1 MNPADTPDGQP
12 ACQTITIVAVATPVG
27 RGGVGVIRVSGSNLT
42 AFAAALIGK
51 ALAPRRAVRADFR
64 AGDGSP
70 IDNGLALYFPAPA
83 SFTGEDVLE
92 LHGHGGPVVMNLLLA
107 RCLELGAR
115 LAEPG
120 EFTRRAF
127 LNGKLDLAQAE
138 AVADLIDASTAA
150 AAKSAARSLT
160 GEFSRA
166 VHALVEELT
175 SLRMLVEATLDFPE
189 EEIDF
194 LQQADAFNRLTR
206 LDERLRE
213 VHARAK
219 RGKLLQAG
227 LAVVL
232 IGQPN
237 VGKSSLLNL
246 LSGDELAIVTA
257 VPGTTRDALKSS
269 IQIHGIPLHIID
281 TAGLRETGDEIEK
294 IGIARTWK
302 AISEA
307 DLALFLVDARAGL
320 TPDDRAILEK
330 LPESLPRVVV
340 RNKIDLIG
348 EEPEKHPQGIGGVEG
363 VVVSLSAKTGQGLEL
378 LESTLLEI
386 AGWQDAEDTF
396 VARER
401 HLRAIDAGVGHLALA
416 RAELETPVPALELF
430 AENLRLAQDALSQI
444 TGEFTPD
451 DLLGEIFS
459 RFCIGK

>member
-1 MNPADTPDGQP
+1 MEPSA
-12 ACQTITIVAVATPVG
+12 ASIAAIATPAG
-27 RGGVGVIRVSGSNLT
+27 RGGVGIIRVSGCNLDV
-42 AFAAALIGK
+42 FAATLTGK
-51 ALAPRRAVRADFR
+51 APVPRRAMRADFK
-64 AGDGSP
+64 AGDGSL
-70 IDNGLALYFPAPA
+70 IDNGLMLYFPAPA

-107 RCLELGAR
+107 RCLELGVR

-175 SLRMLVEATLDFPE
+175 DLRMLVEATLDFPE

-194 LQQADAFNRLTR
+194 LRQADAFNRLAR
-206 LDERLRE
+206 LDERLGE

-227 LAVVL
+227 LSVVL

-246 LSGDELAIVTA
+246 LSGDDLAIVTA
-257 VPGTTRDALKSS
+257 IPGTTRDALKSS

-281 TAGLRETGDEIEK
+281 TAGLRETGDEVEK

-307 DLALFLVDARAGL
+307 DLALLLVDAHAGL
-320 TPDDRAILEK
+320 TPEDRAILEK
-330 LPESLPRVVV
+330 LPERLPRVVV
-340 RNKIDLIG
+340 RNKIDLLD
-348 EEPEKHPQGIGGVEG
+348 EPPEKHPQGIGGVEG

-378 LESTLLEI
+378 LEATLLEI

-416 RAELETPVPALELF
+416 RAELDIPAPALELF

-451 DLLGEIFS
+451 DLLGEIFG

>member
-1 MNPADTPDGQP
+1 MNRTGTPGGQCP
-12 ACQTITIVAVATPVG
+12 ITIAAIATPAG
-27 RGGVGVIRVSGSNLT
+27 RGGVGIIRISGSNLA
-42 AFAAALIGK
+42 AFAGALIGK
-51 ALAPRRAVRADFR
+51 APAPRRAVRADFK
-64 AGDGSP
+64 AGDGSL
-70 IDNGLALYFPAPA
+70 IDSGLALYFPAPA

-107 RCLELGAR
+107 RCLELGAQ

-166 VHALVEELT
+166 IHALVEELT
-175 SLRMLVEATLDFPE
+175 DLRMLVEATLDFPE

-194 LQQADAFNRLTR
+194 LRQADAFNRIIR
-206 LDERLRE
+206 LDERLGE
-213 VHARAK
+213 VRARAR

-227 LAVVL
+227 LSVVL

-246 LSGDELAIVTA
+246 LSGDDLAIVTA

-281 TAGLRETGDEIEK
+281 TAGLRETGDEVEK

-307 DLALFLVDARAGL
+307 DLALLLVDARADL

-330 LPESLPRVVV
+330 LPERLPRVVV

-348 EEPEKHPQGIGGVEG
+348 EAPEKHPQGIGGVES

-378 LESTLLEI
+378 LEATLLEI

-401 HLRAIDAGVGHLALA
+401 HLRAIDTGAEHLVLA
-416 RAELETPVPALELF
+416 RAEPETLAPALELF
-430 AENLRLAQDALSQI
+430 AENLRLAQNALSQI

>member
-1 MNPADTPDGQP
+1 MVTSAPA
-12 ACQTITIVAVATPVG
+12 TIAAIATPAG
-27 RGGVGVIRVSGSNLT
+27 RGGVGIIRVSGGDLS
-42 AFAAALIGK
+42 AFAVALTGK
-51 ALAPRRAVRADFR
+51 PPVPRRAGRAEFK
-64 AGDGSP
+64 AGDGSL
-70 IDNGLALYFPAPA
+70 IDSGLTLYFPAPA

-138 AVADLIDASTAA
+138 AVADLIDASTTAA
-150 AAKSAARSLT
+150 VKSAARSLT
-160 GEFSRA
+160 GEFSCA
-166 VHALVEELT
+166 VHALVAELT
-175 SLRMLVEATLDFPE
+175 DLRMLVEATLDFPE

-194 LQQADAFNRLTR
+194 LRQADAFGRVIR

-213 VHARAK
+213 VQAQAK

-227 LAVVL
+227 LSVVL

-246 LSGDELAIVTA
+246 LSGDDLAIVTPI
-257 VPGTTRDALKSS
+257 PGTTRDALKSS

-281 TAGLRETGDEIEK
+281 TAGLREAGDEVEK

-320 TPDDRAILEK
+320 TVDDRAILEK
-330 LPESLPRVVV
+330 LPEELPRVVV
-340 RNKIDLIG
+340 RNKIDLTH
-348 EEPEKHPQGIGGVEG
+348 EAPEKHPQGIGGVEG

-378 LESTLLEI
+378 LEATLLEI
-386 AGWQDAEDTF
+386 VGWQDAEDAF

-401 HLRAIDAGVGHLALA
+401 HLQAIDASAKHLALA
-416 RAELETPVPALELF
+416 RAELEVPAPALELF
-430 AENLRLAQDALSQI
+430 AENLRLAQNALSQI

-451 DLLGEIFS
+451 DLLGEIFG

>member
-1 MNPADTPDGQP
+1 MHETPPDTI
-12 ACQTITIVAVATPVG
+12 AAIATPAG
-27 RGGVGVIRVSGSNLT
+27 RGGVGIVRVSGGNLV
-42 AFAAALIGK
+42 AFVVALTGGT
-51 ALAPRRAVRADFR
+51 LTPRRAACADFK
-64 AGDGSP
+64 ASDGSL
-70 IDNGLALYFPAPA
+70 IDSGLTLYFPAPA

-92 LHGHGGPVVMNLLLA
+92 LHGHGGPVVMGLLLA

-150 AAKSAARSLT
+150 AKSAARSLT

-166 VHALVEELT
+166 VYALVEELT
-175 SLRMLVEATLDFPE
+175 DLRLLVEATLDFPE

-194 LQQADAFNRLTR
+194 LRQADAFNRVIR
-206 LDERLRE
+206 LDARLRE
-213 VHARAK
+213 VHAGAK

-227 LAVVL
+227 LRVVL

-246 LSGDELAIVTA
+246 LSGDELAIVTPI
-257 VPGTTRDALKSS
+257 PGTTRDALKSS

-281 TAGLRETGDEIEK
+281 TAGLREAGDEVEK

-302 AISEA
+302 AVSEA
-307 DLALFLVDARAGL
+307 DLALFLVDARADL

-330 LPESLPRVVV
+330 LPEGLPRVVV
-340 RNKIDLIG
+340 RNKIDLTS
-348 EEPEKHPQGIGGVEG
+348 EAPKSYSQGIGGVEG
-363 VVVSLSAKTGQGLEL
+363 MVISLSAKTGQGLEL
-378 LESTLLEI
+378 LETTLLEI

-401 HLRAIDAGVGHLALA
+401 HLQAIDAGAKHLALA
-416 RAELETPVPALELF
+416 RTELENPLPALELF
-430 AENLRLAQDALSQI
+430 AENLRLAQNSLSEI

-451 DLLGEIFS
+451 DLLGEIFG

>member
-1 MNPADTPDGQP
+1 MSAYHPDSI
-12 ACQTITIVAVATPVG
+12 AAIATPVG
-27 RGGVGVIRVSGSNLT
+27 RGGVGIVRVSGSGLA
-42 AFAAALIGK
+42 AFATALTGK
-51 ALAPRRAVRADFR
+51 TPQPRRAVLASFKTS
-64 AGDGSP
+64 DGSL
-70 IDNGLALYFPAPA
+70 IDSGLILYFPAPA

-92 LHGHGGPVVMNLLLA
+92 LHGHGGTVVMNLLLG

-115 LAEPG
+115 LAHPG
-120 EFTRRAF
+120 EFTQRAF

-150 AAKSAARSLT
+150 AARSAVRSLS

-166 VHALVEELT
+166 VQALVAELVD
-175 SLRMLVEATLDFPE
+175 LRMLVEATLDFPE

-194 LQQADAFNRLTR
+194 LKKADAFNRVIR

-213 VHARAK
+213 VQAQAK

-227 LAVVL
+227 LHVVL
-232 IGQPN
+232 VGQPN

-246 LSGDELAIVTA
+246 ISGDDLAIVTPI
-257 VPGTTRDALKSS
+257 PGTTRDALKSS

-281 TAGLRETGDEIEK
+281 TAGLREAGDEVEK

-302 AISEA
+302 AIAEA
-307 DLALFLVDARAGL
+307 DLALFLVDARADL
-320 TPDDRAILEK
+320 TEDDRAILEK
-330 LPESLPRVVV
+330 LPEELPRVVV
-340 RNKIDLIG
+340 RNKIDLAR
-348 EEPEKHPQGIGGVEG
+348 EAPEKHRQGIGGVEG

-378 LESTLLEI
+378 LETTLLEI

-401 HLRAIDAGVGHLALA
+401 HLQAIESGAEHLALA
-416 RAELETPVPALELF
+416 RRELEALAPALELF
-430 AENLRLAQDALSQI
+430 AENLRLAQNALAEI

>member
-1 MNPADTPDGQP
+1 MSPPSDTI
-12 ACQTITIVAVATPVG
+12 AAIATPPG
-27 RGGVGVIRVSGSNLT
+27 RGGVGIVRVSGSDLT
-42 AFAAALIGK
+42 AFAIDLTGK
-51 ALAPRRAVRADFR
+51 TPTARRAMRCDFSDA
-64 AGDGSP
+64 AGTV
-70 IDNGLALYFPAPA
+70 IDNGLLLYFSAPA

-92 LHGHGGPVVMNLLLA
+92 LHGHGGTVVMNLLLG

-127 LNGKLDLAQAE
+127 LNGKLDLAQSE

-150 AAKSAARSLT
+150 AAKSAARSLS

-166 VHALVEELT
+166 IRALVDELT
-175 SLRMLVEATLDFPE
+175 ALRMLVEATLDFPE

-194 LQQADAFNRLTR
+194 LRQADAFGRLVR
-206 LDERLRE
+206 LDERLQAVR
-213 VHARAK
+213 ARAK

-227 LAVVL
+227 LHVVL

-246 LSGDELAIVTA
+246 LSGDDLAIVTPI
-257 VPGTTRDALKSS
+257 PGTTRDALRSS

-294 IGIARTWK
+294 IGIERTWR
-302 AISEA
+302 AIDEA
-307 DLALFLVDARAGL
+307 DLALLLLDARAGL
-320 TPDDRAILEK
+320 TADDARILEK
-330 LPESLPRVVV
+330 LPAGLPRIVV
-340 RNKIDLIG
+340 RNKIDLSH
-348 EEPEKHPQGIGGVEG
+348 ERPERHAQGIDGVEST
-363 VVVSLSAKTGQGLEL
+363 VVSLSARTGQGLEH
-378 LESTLLEI
+378 LEAALLEI

-396 VARER
+396 IARER
-401 HLRAIDAGVGHLALA
+401 HLQALERGAHHLSEA
-416 RAELETPVPALELF
+416 RLELDTAAPALELF
-430 AENLRLAQDALSQI
+430 AENLRLAQNALSEI

-459 RFCIGK
+459 RFCVGK

>member
-1 MNPADTPDGQP
+1 MTAPSAPP
-12 ACQTITIVAVATPVG
+12 PIAAIATPAG
-27 RGGVGVIRVSGSNLT
+27 RGGVGIIRISGAGLD
-42 AFAAALIGK
+42 AFVAALIGK
-51 ALAPRRAVRADFR
+51 TPPARRAVMADFK
-64 AGDGSP
+64 AADGSP
-70 IDNGLALYFPAPA
+70 IDSGLALFFPAPA

-92 LHGHGGPVVMNLLLA
+92 LHGHGGAVVMNLLLA
-107 RCLELGAR
+107 RCIELGAR

-138 AVADLIDASTAA
+138 AVADIIDASTSAA
-150 AAKSAARSLT
+150 ARSAARSLT

-175 SLRMLVEATLDFPE
+175 DLRALAEATLDFPE

-194 LQQADAFNRLTR
+194 LQQADAFGRIER
-206 LDERLRE
+206 LDGCLQAIR
-213 VHARAK
+213 ARAK

-227 LAVVL
+227 LHVVL
-232 IGQPN
+232 IGPPN

-246 LSGDELAIVTA
+246 LSGDELAIVTPI
-257 VPGTTRDALKSS
+257 PGTTRDALKST

-281 TAGLRETGDEIEK
+281 TAGLREAGDEVEK

-302 AISEA
+302 AVNEA

-320 TPDDRAILEK
+320 TPDDFAILEK
-330 LPESLPRVVV
+330 LPDALPRIIV
-340 RNKIDLIG
+340 RNKIDLVQ
-348 EEPEKHPQGIGGVEG
+348 ESALENQKPANGVSVPG
-363 VVVSLSAKTGQGLEL
+363 AVRPPIPFSAKTGQGMEL
-378 LESTLLEI
+378 LEAALLEI

-401 HLRAIDAGVGHLALA
+401 HLRAIDESAKHLLLA
-416 RAELETPVPALELF
+416 RTELGTPAPALELF
-430 AENLRLAQDALSQI
+430 AENLRLAQNALSSI
-444 TGEFTPD
+444 TGEMTPD
-451 DLLGEIFS
+451 DLLGEIFG

>member
-1 MNPADTPDGQP
+1 MREFLPE
-12 ACQTITIVAVATPVG
+12 TIAAIATPAG
-27 RGGVGVIRVSGSNLT
+27 RGGVGIVRVSGSHL
-42 AFAAALIGK
+42 ADFAVALIGR
-51 ALAPRRAVRADFR
+51 LPAPRRAIRADFR
-64 AGDGSP
+64 ANDGSP

-92 LHGHGGPVVMNLLLA
+92 LHGHGGAVVMNLLLA

-120 EFTRRAF
+120 EFTRRAY

-150 AAKSAARSLT
+150 AARSAARSLA

-175 SLRMLVEATLDFPE
+175 ELRMLVEATLDFPE

-194 LQQADAFNRLTR
+194 LRQADAFNRLAR
-206 LDERLRE
+206 LDERLKA
-213 VHARAK
+213 VQARAK

-227 LAVVL
+227 LQVVL

-257 VPGTTRDALKSS
+257 IPGTTRDALKSS

-281 TAGLRETGDEIEK
+281 TAGLRESRDEVEK
-294 IGIARTWK
+294 IGMARTWK
-302 AISEA
+302 AIAEA
-307 DLALFLVDARAGL
+307 DLALLLVDARVDL

-330 LPESLPRVVV
+330 LPENLPRVVV
-340 RNKIDLIG
+340 RNKIDLAG
-348 EEPEKHPQGIGGVEG
+348 EAPEKHPQGIGGVEG

-378 LESTLLEI
+378 LEATLLEI

-401 HLRAIDAGVGHLALA
+401 HLRAIAAGAQHLALA
-416 RAELETPVPALELF
+416 RAELETSTPALELF
-430 AENLRLAQDALSQI
+430 AENLRLAQNALSQI
-444 TGEFTPD
+444 TGELTPD
-451 DLLGEIFS
+451 ALLGEIFS
-459 RFCIGK
+459 RFCLGK